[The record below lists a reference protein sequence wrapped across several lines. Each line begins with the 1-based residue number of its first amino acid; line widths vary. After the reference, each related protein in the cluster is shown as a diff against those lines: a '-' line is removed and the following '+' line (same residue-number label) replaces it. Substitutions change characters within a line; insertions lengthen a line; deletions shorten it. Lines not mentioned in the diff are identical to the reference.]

1 MTQNIPVT
9 ESITQLGTKV
19 MTQSSIKSRTKSNEV
34 LPSNVPHNEA
44 ILIPNHYSTRATS
57 SHEYSSVKTTQ
68 FEENMLSVHQKIDSK
83 TTNESTT
90 ALSINQNASRINKN
104 NQKNNITLKP
114 PPPSFR
120 SELQNLRIENNQKIE
135 TDRESQIAWS
145 EEDSVH
151 TDWSESNVW
160 SDEDDEYIVKGT

>member
-1 MTQNIPVT
+1 MTRKIPVT
-9 ESITQLGTKV
+9 ESIAQLGTKV
-19 MTQSSIKSRTKSNEV
+19 MPQSCFKSRTKSSEV

-57 SHEYSSVKTTQ
+57 SNEYSSVKSTK
-68 FEENMLSVHQKIDSK
+68 FEENTLRVHH
-83 TTNESTT
+83 
-90 ALSINQNASRINKN
+90 NASRINKN

-120 SELQNLRIENNQKIE
+120 SELQNFRIENNQKIE

-160 SDEDDEYIVKGT
+160 SDEDDEYIVKGM

>member
-1 MTQNIPVT
+1 MIRKNTVT
-9 ESITQLGTKV
+9 ESIAQLGTKV
-19 MTQSSIKSRTKSNEV
+19 MTQTPIKSRTKSNEV

-44 ILIPNHYSTRATS
+44 ILIPNHYSIRATS
-57 SHEYSSVKTTQ
+57 SHEYSSVKNTQ
-68 FEENMLSVHQKIDSK
+68 YEENKLSIHQKIESK
-83 TTNESTT
+83 TMEESTT
-90 ALSINQNASRINKN
+90 SLSINQNASRINKS

-120 SELQNLRIENNQKIE
+120 TELQNFRIENNQKIE

-160 SDEDDEYIVKGT
+160 SDEDDEYIVKGM

>member
-1 MTQNIPVT
+1 
-9 ESITQLGTKV
+9 

-34 LPSNVPHNEA
+34 PLSNVPHNEA

-57 SHEYSSVKTTQ
+57 SHEYSSVKNKN
-68 FEENMLSVHQKIDSK
+68 FEGKISSVHQNIVCK
-83 TTNESTT
+83 TTEECTT
-90 ALSINQNASRINKN
+90 SLSINQNASSIDKN

-120 SELQNLRIENNQKIE
+120 PELQNFRIENNKKIE